1 MDAPQGE
8 PAAETDADGLLINA
22 LRRENQRLWAEIEA
36 RQAADFERA
45 QRLSPEQRTA
55 DAIRAWQGTA
65 PAEQPG
71 TTQPAA
77 AEQRLLAAL
86 TAALS
91 LAVHEECLA
100 LSATLE
106 AEQSRLATETETRL
120 RTEQWDMYTALA
132 ARLDRLTSALEQ
144 VQDALREL
152 ADAHQAGA
160 GFPVII
166 EYPSTEPDPG
176 PAAPNER

>member
-1 MDAPQGE
+1 MDAPQPE
-8 PAAETDADGLLINA
+8 SAEDANADGLLINA

-100 LSATLE
+100 LGASLE
-106 AEQSRLATETETRL
+106 AQQAQRAAESETRL
-120 RTEQWDMYTALA
+120 RTEQWDMYAALA
-132 ARLDRLTSALEQ
+132 ARLDRLTSSLEQ
-144 VQDALREL
+144 VHDALREL

-166 EYPSTEPDPG
+166 EYPRTEPDPG
-176 PAAPNER
+176 PPAPNER